1 MIMHSMKGQ
10 PLEVVKDVIIIKSLH
25 RYQMAAVESRYNQVR
40 APVLLNGKKATYKP
54 LSQQIYKK
62 EIIEIATNNK

>member
-1 MIMHSMKGQ
+1 
-10 PLEVVKDVIIIKSLH
+10 
-25 RYQMAAVESRYNQVR
+25 MAVAETQYNQVR